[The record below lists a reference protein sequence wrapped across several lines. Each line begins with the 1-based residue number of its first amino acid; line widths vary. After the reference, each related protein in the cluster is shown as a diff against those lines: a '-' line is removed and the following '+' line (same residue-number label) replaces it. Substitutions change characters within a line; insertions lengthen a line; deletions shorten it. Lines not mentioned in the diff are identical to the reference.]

1 MASAEG
7 QVQQMKYISSF
18 PLLIN
23 LNNRPTCLMSL
34 KDNAGLVKM
43 YAFVDVTDYQKV
55 VVTDSTLG
63 IDVAANNY
71 LNNANLGSG
80 VANNSKEI
88 IVKAISTAIIDG
100 NTYYYII
107 DNDNQKYKVSI
118 KINSSLLPFINVGD
132 KIEVSYNK
140 ISDVIDIVKI
150 K

>member
-1 MASAEG
+1 M
-7 QVQQMKYISSF
+7 
-18 PLLIN
+18 
-23 LNNRPTCLMSL
+23 
-34 KDNAGLVKM
+34 
-43 YAFVDVTDYQKV
+43 
-55 VVTDSTLG
+55 
-63 IDVAANNY
+63 
-71 LNNANLGSG
+71 NNANLGSG